1 MSTITAAITDCTL
14 TTTVSKS
21 KRTVKAH
28 TRQFSSAYLYNVL
41 PSDLTSDRVS
51 NLRPCKL
58 FHGDVFVEELLN
70 VNEMGN
76 VDHVPSYQFK
86 FGWSNHLDKLFCETE
101 IIDNIHKMNEVIK
114 TWGNSFRIIMQC
126 SQNRY
131 VLLELKI
138 KDSNEDRGF
147 RDLVCRIS
155 DEFEILAEL
164 MWD

>member
-1 MSTITAAITDCTL
+1 MSTATAAITDCTL
-14 TTTVSKS
+14 TSTVSKS
-21 KRTVKAH
+21 KKTVKAH
-28 TRQFSSAYLYNVL
+28 TRQFASAYLYNVL

-51 NLRPCKL
+51 NSKPCKL
-58 FHGDVFVEELLN
+58 FQGEVFVEELLN

-86 FGWSNHLDKLFCETE
+86 FGWIGHLDKLFCETE

-114 TWGNSFRIIMQC
+114 TWANSFRIMMQC
-126 SQNRY
+126 SGNRY
-131 VLLELKI
+131 ILLELKF

-147 RDLVCRIS
+147 RDLFCRIS